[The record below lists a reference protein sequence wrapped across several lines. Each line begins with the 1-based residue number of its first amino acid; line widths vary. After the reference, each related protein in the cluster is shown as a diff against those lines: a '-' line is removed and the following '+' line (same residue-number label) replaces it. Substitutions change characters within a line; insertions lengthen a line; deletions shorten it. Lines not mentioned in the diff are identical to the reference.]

1 MPRTTLFSN
10 PLLLGFDELANLL
23 DSVTRSSSDGYPP
36 YNIEHVDERQLSIEL
51 AVAGFD
57 AANLEV
63 SVENNQLLIK
73 GKQAAD
79 EEKAFLHRGI
89 ANRQFVKKF
98 VLAENMEVTNAHLH
112 NGLLTISLERP
123 KPRTTVQIIK
133 IVAIV
138 VIIAIK

>member
-63 SVENNQLLIK
+63 SVENNQLLIR

-79 EEKAFLHRGI
+79 EKKAFLHRGI

-133 IVAIV
+133 IVEGA
-138 VIIAIK
+138 APAE

>member
-63 SVENNQLLIK
+63 SVENNQLLIR

-133 IVAIV
+133 IVEGA
-138 VIIAIK
+138 APAE

>member
-57 AANLEV
+57 KGNLEV

-89 ANRQFVKKF
+89 ANRQFIKKF
-98 VLAENMEVTNAHLH
+98 VLAENMEVTSAHLH

-133 IVAIV
+133 IVEGA
-138 VIIAIK
+138 APAE